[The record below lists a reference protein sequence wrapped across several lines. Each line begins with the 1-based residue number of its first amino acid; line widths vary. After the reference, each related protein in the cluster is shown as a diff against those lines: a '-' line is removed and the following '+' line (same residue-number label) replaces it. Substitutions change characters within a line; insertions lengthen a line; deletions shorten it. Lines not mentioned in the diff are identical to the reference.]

1 MEYAIIG
8 AIIGAFVAVVFAI
21 AKKDSRERDEMV
33 SKLSEEQTN
42 YLMSTEV
49 KFVEQNAWV
58 QLAMVAKIVEKGGK
72 FNVRM
77 LWYNKTLENNEYQ
90 TITIADA
97 TITKAEQRE
106 HDLRVGDFVT
116 MYFAPEKTVGS
127 VKIVF

>member
-8 AIIGAFVAVVFAI
+8 AIIGAFVAVVFKI
-21 AKKDSRERDEMV
+21 AKKDSAERDVMV
-33 SKLSEEQTN
+33 SNLSEDQKN

-58 QLAMVAKIVEKGGK
+58 QIAMVAKIVEKGNK

-97 TITKAEQRE
+97 SITKAEQRE

>member
-97 TITKAEQRE
+97 TITKVEQRE